1 MVSYSI
7 LQGWP
12 RTDVDPLTALLML
25 FAYEKRT
32 GKILTDK
39 QIQDGELRDLLQ
51 PEDFENAEK
60 VLAFLYFLFVLIY
73 PVLFFRCVKRPLPT
87 VLLELLSNGRNF
99 LQLGSPFFLLHDL
112 RMREYVCLV
121 DHHSTFNS
129 SCFPLQMKDLHS
141 ERCQYTS
148 NILRDLIAQGD
159 EEALQVVAA
168 AAEEGIAGTYSIR
181 SHFDHQNVSQLKR
194 SQECKFVPFTHHV
207 ILLAILF
214 NSLLLSRS

>member
-1 MVSYSI
+1 
-7 LQGWP
+7 
-12 RTDVDPLTALLML
+12 ML
-25 FAYEKRT
+25 F
-32 GKILTDK
+32 
-39 QIQDGELRDLLQ
+39 
-51 PEDFENAEK
+51 FS
-60 VLAFLYFLFVLIY
+60 
-73 PVLFFRCVKRPLPT
+73 CVKRPLPT
-87 VLLELLSNGRNF
+87 DLLELLSNGGNF
-99 LQLGSPFFLLHDL
+99 LQLGSPFFLFHDL
-112 RMREYVCLV
+112 RMCEYVHLV

-181 SHFDHQNVSQLKR
+181 SRFDHQNVSQLKHSR
-194 SQECKFVPFTHHV
+194 EHEFVLFTHRV

-214 NSLLLSRS
+214 NSPFAF